1 MTERFDST
9 GASSAKRKETWNTLP
24 WSMIKAQVFRL
35 QVRIAKAEREGRKG
49 RVKALQRLLTT
60 SFYGKCLAIK
70 RVSSSPGSK
79 TPGVDGVLWHTSGQ
93 KMKAISELRRR
104 GYSSSPLKRI
114 YIPKRLGKMRPLS
127 IPTLKDKAMQ
137 TLWCMA
143 LVPIA
148 EERADPNAYGF
159 RPKRSAHDAIEQ
171 CFKSLN
177 KGTSATWVLEGD
189 IKSFFDH
196 TS

>member
-104 GYSSSPLKRI
+104 GYSSSPAFAGWI
-114 YIPKRLGKMRPLS
+114 S
-127 IPTLKDKAMQ
+127 IAQNSGVSVKFNWSSTACSTL
-137 TLWCMA
+137 
-143 LVPIA
+143 
-148 EERADPNAYGF
+148 
-159 RPKRSAHDAIEQ
+159 AIVHFPSHLAQ
-171 CFKSLN
+171 V
-177 KGTSATWVLEGD
+177 VL
-189 IKSFFDH
+189 
-196 TS
+196 